1 MKLSEI
7 AKILDVEL
15 SGAADIDIKKIS
27 KIESSEEGDISFIA
41 NPQYE
46 KYYSTTKAS
55 ALIVSKT
62 FQPETT
68 RTDVTLLRTEDSY
81 NSFVKILSAFSSN
94 LLNSKT
100 GISDKSSI
108 GKNCSIGK
116 DVFIGDF
123 TAIGDN
129 CVIGDNVKI
138 FSNTSIND
146 NVKISDSTVVYSN
159 VVIYN
164 ECEIGKNNIIHSG
177 TIIGSDGFGQARQD
191 DGSFKKIPQLGVVV
205 TEDDVEIGSNCS
217 IDRATI
223 GETRICKGVKLDNQ
237 IQIAHN
243 VIIGENTVIAAQTGV
258 AGSTKIGKRCMIG
271 GQAGIVGHIEICD
284 DVIIGASVGVSK
296 SITTPGV
303 YLGYR
308 AKPQSEDLKQEV
320 RIRNLDKLEKR
331 VKELEAVIKNLSE
344 KNQ

>member
-7 AKILDVEL
+7 AKILN
-15 SGAADIDIKKIS
+15 ADFDKSKDIEIKRIS
-27 KIESSEEGDISFIA
+27 KIETSELGDISFIA

-46 KYYSTTKAS
+46 KYYQTTNAS
-55 ALIVSKT
+55 ALIVNKDFT
-62 FQPETT
+62 PEIL
-68 RTDVTLLRTEDSY
+68 RDEITLLKVDDSY
-81 NSFVKILSAFSSN
+81 NSFVKILDEFSNGFTSD
-94 LLNSKT
+94 KT
-100 GISDKSSI
+100 GISDKASI
-108 GKNCSIGK
+108 EKNCILGK
-116 DVFIGDF
+116 DIFIDDF
-123 TAIGDN
+123 VSIGDN
-129 CVIGDNVKI
+129 CTIGNNVKIFSNCSIGDNVKI
-138 FSNTSIND
+138 
-146 NVKISDSTVVYSN
+146 SDGTTIYSG
-159 VVIYN
+159 VTIYN
-164 ECEIGKNNIIHSG
+164 DCEIGKNNIIHSN
-177 TIIGSDGFGQARQD
+177 TVIGSDGFGQARQN
-191 DGSFKKIPQLGVVV
+191 DGSFKKIPQIGNVV
-205 TEDDVEIGSNCS
+205 TEEDVEIGSNCS
-217 IDRATI
+217 IDRATL

-296 SITTPGV
+296 SITKPGV

-331 VKELEAVIKNLSE
+331 IKELETIIKNFTP
-344 KNQ
+344 K

>member
-7 AKILDVEL
+7 AKILNVDFDKQE
-15 SGAADIDIKKIS
+15 DIEIKKIS
-27 KIESSEEGDISFIA
+27 KIESSAAGDISFIA

-55 ALIVSKT
+55 ALIVNKN
-62 FQPETT
+62 FQPENL
-68 RTDVTLLRTEDSY
+68 RDDVLLLKVDDSY
-81 NSFVKILSAFSSN
+81 NSFVKILGEFSHGFTIDE
-94 LLNSKT
+94 K
-100 GISDKSSI
+100 GISEKSSI
-108 GKNCSIGK
+108 GKNCAIGENI
-116 DVFIGDF
+116 FIDDF
-123 TAIGDN
+123 VSIGDN
-129 CVIGDNVKI
+129 CFIGENVKI

-146 NVKISDSTVVYSN
+146 NVKISDNTVIFSGVT
-159 VVIYN
+159 IYN
-164 ECEIGKNNIIHSG
+164 DCEIGKNNIIHSG
-177 TIIGSDGFGQARQD
+177 TIIGSDGFGQARQA
-191 DGSFKKIPQLGVVV
+191 DGSFKKIPQIGNVV
-205 TEDDVEIGSNCS
+205 TEEDVEIGSNCS

-237 IQIAHN
+237 IQVAHN
-243 VIIGENTVIAAQTGV
+243 VIIGENTVIAAQTGI

-296 SITTPGV
+296 SITKPGV

-331 VKELEAVIKNLSE
+331 VKELEEIIKNLPH
-344 KNQ
+344 K